1 MLFGL
6 CNAPAT
12 FQRLMDTVL
21 RKILWH
27 FVVVYIDDVN
37 VGSRTFP
44 EHLEHLKQVFDRLKN
59 AGLKLNPEKCFFF
72 KKQLPF
78 LGHVVSKQGIQTD
91 PEKIAVIR
99 NFPVP
104 QDVSQLRGFLGLASY
119 YRRFIQGFSKVAE
132 PLNRLLRKKVDY
144 QWTKDQQ
151 IAFEKLKGC
160 LTSSPILAYLNFEKP
175 FIVYTDASTIAVG
188 AILSQKDNEERERVI
203 AYASRSLNKH
213 ERNYGITELE
223 CLAVIW
229 AVKHF
234 HHYLHGQK
242 FLIVTDHAALAYL
255 KNMVN
260 PVGKL
265 GRWLMTLNGYN
276 FDIINRP
283 GKQHSNVD
291 FLSRL
296 QH

>member
-1 MLFGL
+1 
-6 CNAPAT
+6 
-12 FQRLMDTVL
+12 V
-21 RKILWH
+21 
-27 FVVVYIDDVN
+27 
-37 VGSRTFP
+37 
-44 EHLEHLKQVFDRLKN
+44 
-59 AGLKLNPEKCFFF
+59 
-72 KKQLPF
+72 
-78 LGHVVSKQGIQTD
+78 
-91 PEKIAVIR
+91 
-99 NFPVP
+99 
-104 QDVSQLRGFLGLASY
+104 
-119 YRRFIQGFSKVAE
+119 
-132 PLNRLLRKKVDY
+132 
-144 QWTKDQQ
+144 
-151 IAFEKLKGC
+151 
-160 LTSSPILAYLNFEKP
+160 
-175 FIVYTDASTIAVG
+175 VYTDASTIAVG
-188 AILSQKDNEERERVI
+188 AILSQKDPEGKERVI
-203 AYASRSLNKH
+203 AYASRSLNVH

-242 FLIVTDHAALAYL
+242 FLIITDHAALTYL

-276 FDIINRP
+276 FEIINRP